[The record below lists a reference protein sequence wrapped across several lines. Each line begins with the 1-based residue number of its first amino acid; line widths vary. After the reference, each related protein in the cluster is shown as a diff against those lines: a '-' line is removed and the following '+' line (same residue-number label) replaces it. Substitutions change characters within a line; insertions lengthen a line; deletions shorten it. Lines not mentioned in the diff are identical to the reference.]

1 MIIQNKITMT
11 KKKNP
16 KKQKLKQ
23 NEQLVIK
30 RSGVVFELKEIQPNQ
45 LYSHF
50 FLVDL

>member
-11 KKKNP
+11 KKS
-16 KKQKLKQ
+16 QKTKSQQ
-23 NEQLVIK
+23 NEQLVIQ
-30 RSGVVFELKEIQPNQ
+30 RSGVVFELEEIQPNQ